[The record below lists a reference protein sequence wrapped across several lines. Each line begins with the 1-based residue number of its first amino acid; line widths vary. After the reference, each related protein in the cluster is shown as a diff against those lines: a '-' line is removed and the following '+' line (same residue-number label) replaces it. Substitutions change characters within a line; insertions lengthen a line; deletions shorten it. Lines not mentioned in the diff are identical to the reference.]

1 LEVLMEAKE
10 EKYTAIT
17 FFSLKI
23 LGHFFSCIMFQRFIT
38 KYLGLDPDPYEAKK
52 SGSGFNEVVS

>member
-1 LEVLMEAKE
+1 MEVLMEAKE

-23 LGHFFSCIMFQRFIT
+23 LRHFLAVSYFIT
-38 KYLGLDPDPYEAKK
+38 KYLSLDPDPYEAKQ